1 MASEECCLAAADQ
14 DAKVSELANR
24 LTGLSDRES
33 KYCTDSCLRKFLRAR
48 NWSVRKAEKM
58 LKEALS
64 WRASYKP
71 EEIRW
76 GDVARESET
85 GKLYKAN
92 YLDKLGRP
100 VLVMRPG
107 AQNTSAPAGQI
118 KQLVYFMENVIVN
131 LPPNGQDQMVWLID
145 FNGWSIFK
153 SPSVKT
159 AKDIAYILQTF
170 YPEWLGLAILY
181 NPPYIFET
189 FWVLLHDIFDMSKVE
204 TAFGGGSSSN
214 VNCHDYGKVMQQDD
228 LRIDSYWGIQRP
240 EIESP
245 DNSSLSTED

>member
-1 MASEECCLAAADQ
+1 
-14 DAKVSELANR
+14 
-24 LTGLSDRES
+24 
-33 KYCTDSCLRKFLRAR
+33 
-48 NWSVRKAEKM
+48 M

-159 AKDIAYILQTF
+159 AKDIAYILQNF
-170 YPEWLGLAILY
+170 YPEWLGLAVLY

-189 FWVLLHDIFDMSKVE
+189 FWVVIKPFLHPSTCKKVKFVYSSNLKLLHDIFDMSKVE

-214 VNCHDYGKVMQQDD
+214 FNCHDYGKVMQQDD